1 MGHDAK
7 AADLPRRPRAVAV
20 KELVNRLM
28 FLVCSRRQKRVEAT
42 ILGLSSQ
49 CRGGVMWFK
58 VENRRT
64 SLGQKFVI
72 RCNSEIAGNRIVE
85 ERPAKGV
92 TAARKAAEILATTL
106 NVTATV
112 YGTDSEGEFVY
123 GVHEVAD
130 GAASAASPLIKQLF
144 AESAAASLAFK
155 DQLLADIPEDTIRGF
170 ASMSA
175 ALGYIVA
182 QHKQIKR
189 AAAPQISYSTL
200 FRIFC
205 GVGDPSVLSLPSD
218 DATIAILTQKLAD
231 MPGWMWL
238 SDLPGVGAADRN
250 VVTPNVRP
258 AKVTLNIDGE
268 LQVIRPRT
276 VFRGTILEN
285 GAKFMLIVQPS
296 DRRGPQSRDSVG
308 LVYLEKDETAVV
320 ALVSRLLRE
329 SNPFKG
335 RIVLVNRDLRT
346 VRTRM
351 STRLWDDI
359 IPNEHARAELDF
371 IAASIRNREM
381 LKAEGLSIRR
391 GLLLSG
397 PPGDGKSTAIECFVN
412 GIAGEATIIIVE
424 AVEHIRVV
432 YHLAQMLAPAVVIL
446 EDLDLMTKSRD
457 NPYAFAVKDDVTGEL
472 LQVLSGGSAYA
483 DIVTIAT
490 TNHPEAIDEALAKRA
505 GRFDAHIRMGYPSD
519 GDKQRILQLYL
530 DRFGVNDD
538 VTRHRLQQT
547 LQRDLGRLHLVPA
560 HIEEFVKA
568 GIKRARL
575 AGRAPEYLDFEPGI
589 EATKSIATPKPST

>member
-1 MGHDAK
+1 
-7 AADLPRRPRAVAV
+7 
-20 KELVNRLM
+20 
-28 FLVCSRRQKRVEAT
+28 
-42 ILGLSSQ
+42 
-49 CRGGVMWFK
+49 MWFK
-58 VENRRT
+58 VENSRT
-64 SLGQKFVI
+64 SIGQKYVV
-72 RCNSEIAGNRIVE
+72 RCNSEIVGSRVVE

-92 TAARKAAEILATTL
+92 VAARKAAEILATTL

-112 YGTDSEGEFVY
+112 YGTDSVGEFVY

-130 GAASAASPLIKQLF
+130 GAAAATSPLIKQLF
-144 AESAAASLAFK
+144 AESATASLAFK
-155 DQLLADIPEDTIRGF
+155 DQLLANIPEDTIRGF
-170 ASMSA
+170 AAMSA
-175 ALGYIVA
+175 AMGYIVA

-189 AAAPQISYSTL
+189 ASAPQISYSTL

-205 GVGDPSVLSLPSD
+205 GAGDPSVLSLPSD
-218 DATIAILTQKLAD
+218 DATIAILTQKLAG

-238 SDLPGVGAADRN
+238 SELPGVGAADRN
-250 VVTPNVRP
+250 VVMPNSRP

-276 VFRGTILEN
+276 VFRGTVPER
-285 GAKFMLIVQPS
+285 GAQFMLIVQPS
-296 DRRGPQSRDSVG
+296 ERRGQQSIRDSVG

-335 RIVLVNRDLRT
+335 RVVLVNRDLRT
-346 VRTRM
+346 VRSRM
-351 STRLWDDI
+351 SGRSWADI
-359 IPNEHARAELDF
+359 IPHQRARAELDF
-371 IAASIRNREM
+371 IAASVRNRDM

-412 GIAGEATIIIVE
+412 DIAGEATIIIVE

-457 NPYAFAVKDDVTGEL
+457 NPYALAVKDDVTGEL

-505 GRFDAHIRMGYPSD
+505 GRFDVHIRLGYPSD
-519 GDKQRILQLYL
+519 ADKQRILELYL

-575 AGRAPEYLDFEPGI
+575 AGRAPEYLDFEPGV

>member
-1 MGHDAK
+1 
-7 AADLPRRPRAVAV
+7 
-20 KELVNRLM
+20 
-28 FLVCSRRQKRVEAT
+28 
-42 ILGLSSQ
+42 
-49 CRGGVMWFK
+49 MWFK
-58 VENRRT
+58 VEGTRA
-64 SLGQKFVI
+64 SIGQKYIV
-72 RCNSEIAGNRIVE
+72 RCNSEIAGSRVVE

-92 TAARKAAEILATTL
+92 TAARKTAEILATSL

-130 GAASAASPLIKQLF
+130 GAANANSPLIKQLF
-144 AESAAASLAFK
+144 AESVAASLVLR
-155 DQLLADIPEDTIRGF
+155 DQLLVNIPEDTIRGF

-175 ALGYIVA
+175 ALGYIVN
-182 QHKQIKR
+182 QHKQSKR
-189 AAAPQISYSTL
+189 ASAPQISYSTL
-200 FRIFC
+200 YRIFC
-205 GVGDPSVLSLPSD
+205 GASDPSVLSLPSD

-238 SDLPGVGAADRN
+238 SELPGVGAADRN
-250 VVTPNVRP
+250 IVTPNVRP
-258 AKVTLNIDGE
+258 GKVTLNIDGE

-276 VFRGTILEN
+276 VFRGTVPES
-285 GAKFMLIVQPS
+285 GAQFMLIVQPGE
-296 DRRGPQSRDSVG
+296 RRGVGSARDSVG
-308 LVYLEKDETAVV
+308 LVYLEKDEAAVV

-335 RIVLVNRDLRT
+335 RVVLINRDLRT
-346 VRTRM
+346 VRSRM
-351 STRLWDDI
+351 SDRSWGDV
-359 IPNEHARAELDF
+359 IPHEHARAELDF

-397 PPGDGKSTAIECFVN
+397 PPGDGKSTAIECFAN
-412 GIAGEATIIIVE
+412 DLAGEVTIIIVE
-424 AVEHIRVV
+424 AVEHIRAV

-446 EDLDLMTKSRD
+446 EDLDLMTKSRE

-490 TNHPEAIDEALAKRA
+490 TNHPEALDEALAKRA

-519 GDKQRILQLYL
+519 ADKQRILDLYL

-538 VTRHRLQQT
+538 FTRRRLQQT
-547 LQRDLGRLHLVPA
+547 LHRDLGRLHLVPA

-575 AGRAPEYLDFEPGI
+575 AHRAPEYLDFEPGI
-589 EATKSIATPKPST
+589 EATKSIATQKPSA

>member
-1 MGHDAK
+1 
-7 AADLPRRPRAVAV
+7 
-20 KELVNRLM
+20 
-28 FLVCSRRQKRVEAT
+28 
-42 ILGLSSQ
+42 
-49 CRGGVMWFK
+49 MWFK

-64 SLGQKFVI
+64 SVGQKYVV
-72 RCNSEIAGNRIVE
+72 RCNSEIAGKRVVE
-85 ERPAKGV
+85 ERPAKGIV
-92 TAARKAAEILATTL
+92 AARKAAEILATTL

-130 GAASAASPLIKQLF
+130 GAASATSPLIKQLF

-155 DQLLADIPEDTIRGF
+155 DQLLANIPEDTIKGF
-170 ASMSA
+170 AAMSA
-175 ALGYIVA
+175 ALGYVVA

-189 AAAPQISYSTL
+189 AATPQISYSSL

-205 GVGDPSVLSLPSD
+205 GAGDPSVLSLPSD
-218 DATIAILTQKLAD
+218 DATIAILTQKLAG

-238 SDLPGVGAADRN
+238 SELPGVGAGDRN
-250 VVTPNVRP
+250 VVMPNSRP
-258 AKVTLNIDGE
+258 TKVTLNIDGE
-268 LQVIRPRT
+268 LQVLRPRT
-276 VFRGTILEN
+276 VFRGTVPES
-285 GAKFMLIVQPS
+285 GAQFMLIVQPS
-296 DRRGPQSRDSVG
+296 ERRGLQNTRDSVG
-308 LVYLEKDETAVV
+308 VVYLKKDETAVV

-335 RIVLVNRDLRT
+335 RVVLVNRDLRT
-346 VRTRM
+346 VRSRM
-351 STRLWDDI
+351 SSRSWADI
-359 IPNEHARAELDF
+359 IPHERARAELDF
-371 IAASIRNREM
+371 VAASVRNRDM

-391 GLLLSG
+391 GPLLSG

-412 GIAGEATIIIVE
+412 DIAGEATIIIVE
-424 AVEHIRVV
+424 AVEHIRAV
-432 YHLAQMLAPAVVIL
+432 YHLAQMLAPTVVIL
-446 EDLDLMTKSRD
+446 EDLDLMTKSRN

-519 GDKQRILQLYL
+519 ADKQRILELYL
-530 DRFGVNDD
+530 DRFGVKDD

-589 EATKSIATPKPST
+589 EATKSIATQKPSA